1 MPHTL
6 IVFKQNGC
14 WASYNILLTPNISLE
29 NALKQ
34 LFLKI
39 GTHYFDWNHALDQLN
54 LTQLH
59 CITCFNSMK
68 FDVDYFSNSTP
79 LLFIENRWVKT
90 LIVSYT
96 AKTRAADTNST
107 IYRLLNS
114 LHPFRFLFF
123 ISPGSRY
130 DNNKDNPL
138 TCQADKKLDTSFLW
152 KNMHQLYIFN
162 MLDLAFHPYRRH
174 KVWYHE

>member
-1 MPHTL
+1 MPHTPDCVQTKRL
-6 IVFKQNGC
+6 LSVIPGT
-14 WASYNILLTPNISLE
+14 NILLTPNKSLE

-39 GTHYFDWNHALDQLN
+39 GTHYFGWNHALDQLN

-79 LLFIENRWVKT
+79 LLFIENRWLKT

-96 AKTRAADTNST
+96 AKTGAADTNST

-123 ISPGSRY
+123 ISPGLQY
-130 DNNKDNPL
+130 DNNKGNPQ
-138 TCQADKKLDTSFLW
+138 TCQADKKRGYKFSV
-152 KNMHQLYIFN
+152 KKYASVLYFQHARPGFSSI
-162 MLDLAFHPYRRH
+162 
-174 KVWYHE
+174 